1 MAVPSDPHAAMSP
14 PSDTPKPPTPHE
26 AAATDPGPPLDPE
39 LVVDP
44 TAVAGLVPAIESGTA
59 ATAATAKPWLAGA
72 LVGALIGALTL
83 VGGALAGLLVH
94 EFSSIDDRI
103 AAVDARLDSLEA
115 GQAEIARTLAVLVAE
130 LNASAAVDD
139 ALAGRL
145 RAPDTTVPYE
155 SRSAEP

>member
-1 MAVPSDPHAAMSP
+1 MTVPSHPHAAMSP

-44 TAVAGLVPAIESGTA
+44 TAVAGLVPAFESGTA
-59 ATAATAKPWLAGA
+59 ATSATAKPWLAGA
-72 LVGALIGALTL
+72 LVGALIAALTL
-83 VGGALAGLLVH
+83 VGGALAGVLVH

-145 RAPDTTVPYE
+145 LTPDTTVPYE